1 MNAVNSQDLIQ
12 FDQQHL
18 WHPYASMTHAFPS
31 LLVDHAQGATLT
43 LADGR
48 ELVDGMSSWWS
59 AIHGYNHPVLN
70 QAIEQQT
77 KKMAHVMFGGLTHEP
92 AIQLGKLLLNIT
104 PQHLQHIFYTDSG
117 SIAVE
122 VAIKMVLQYAQAK
135 GMPKRQRLMTI
146 RNGYHGDTFATMSV
160 CDPVN
165 GMHHLFSHMLPQQI
179 FAPAPPNTSD
189 NISPQSAIDEFA
201 QLIEQHHT
209 EIAGVILEPIVQ
221 NAGGMRMYSP
231 EYLKAIRE
239 LTQQHQIPLI
249 LDEIAT
255 GFGRTGRLFACEHA
269 AVEPDILCIGKAL
282 TGGYMTLGA
291 TLCTSDIAQT
301 ISDAD
306 PGRLM
311 HGPTFMANP
320 LACAVAHASTE
331 LLLNSNWQDNVL
343 RIEAQ
348 LKTELMRC
356 KALAMVADVRVM
368 GTIGVIELMQ
378 PVELVSLQN
387 QFVEAGVWIRP
398 FGKLVYIMPSYI
410 ISSEQLSTLTQAMFD
425 VVQQL
430 DAS

>member
-77 KKMAHVMFGGLTHEP
+77 KKMAHIMFGGLTHEP

-201 QLIEQHHT
+201 QLIGQHHT
-209 EIAGVILEPIVQ
+209 EVAGVILEPIVQ
-221 NAGGMRMYSP
+221 NTGGMRVYSP

-331 LLLNSNWQDNVL
+331 LLLNSNWQDHVL